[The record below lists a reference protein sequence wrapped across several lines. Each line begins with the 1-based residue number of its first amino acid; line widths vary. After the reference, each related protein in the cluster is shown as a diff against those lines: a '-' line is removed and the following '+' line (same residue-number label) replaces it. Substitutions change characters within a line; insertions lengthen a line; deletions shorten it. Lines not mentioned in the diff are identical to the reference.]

1 MAYRKKGYH
10 TPEAIAARMRGA
22 ATMRSRRFIKD
33 RTSCSV
39 DKETKY
45 RAVALYGNV
54 HNALV
59 FAIEHA
65 PSTQQTETTK
75 TKE

>member
-1 MAYRKKGYH
+1 MPYVKKGYH
-10 TPEAIAARMRGA
+10 SPEAIAARMRGA
-22 ATMRSRRFIKD
+22 ATMRKRRFIMD
-33 RTSCSV
+33 RTSVSV

-65 PSTQQTETTK
+65 QK
-75 TKE
+75 TKKETK

>member
-1 MAYRKKGYH
+1 MYIKKGYR
-10 TPEAIAARMRGA
+10 TPAADAARARGWK
-22 ATMRSRRFIKD
+22 TNHDRRFIKD

-45 RAVALYGNV
+45 RAVALFGNI
-54 HNALV
+54 HLALM

-65 PSTQQTETTK
+65 PQQN
-75 TKE
+75 KEKSNG

>member
-1 MAYRKKGYH
+1 MPYKKKGYH

-22 ATMRSRRFIKD
+22 ATMRKRRFIMD
-33 RTSCSV
+33 RTSVSV

-45 RAVALYGNV
+45 RAVALFGNI
-54 HNALV
+54 HKALV

-65 PSTQQTETTK
+65 PTKNQKETR
-75 TKE
+75 